1 MAHRFDETHLSD
13 AEIDQVAAKNQVTLF
28 GFACD
33 QTSALMPLPITLA
46 NQLSRRLAEVRHQKI
61 LPYLLPD
68 GKVQVAVAYDRHRPV
83 RIHGLTIMA
92 SVEHPKQVDSKQ
104 LTDVVMDNVVKP
116 VFKNEKIKPDRETR
130 ILINPDGPYQGGPT
144 HHSGLTGRK
153 SAVDTYGE
161 YARHSGDALS
171 GKDPMRVDRVGAYA
185 ARYAAKNIVAAG
197 LASECEVML
206 SYSIGIT
213 RPVSLEVQTFGT
225 GKMPDNEIRD
235 LLERNFEFRLAGIM
249 KHFRLRYQPSKHT
262 EGYFQRLAA
271 YGHFGRT
278 DMDLPWEKTDRVET
292 LQAG

>member
-1 MAHRFDETHLSD
+1 
-13 AEIDQVAAKNQVTLF
+13 
-28 GFACD
+28 
-33 QTSALMPLPITLA
+33 
-46 NQLSRRLAEVRHQKI
+46 
-61 LPYLLPD
+61 
-68 GKVQVAVAYDRHRPV
+68 
-83 RIHGLTIMA
+83 
-92 SVEHPKQVDSKQ
+92 
-104 LTDVVMDNVVKP
+104 
-116 VFKNEKIKPDRETR
+116 
-130 ILINPDGPYQGGPT
+130 
-144 HHSGLTGRK
+144 LTGRK

-278 DMDLPWEKTDRVET
+278 DMDLPWEKTDRVDT